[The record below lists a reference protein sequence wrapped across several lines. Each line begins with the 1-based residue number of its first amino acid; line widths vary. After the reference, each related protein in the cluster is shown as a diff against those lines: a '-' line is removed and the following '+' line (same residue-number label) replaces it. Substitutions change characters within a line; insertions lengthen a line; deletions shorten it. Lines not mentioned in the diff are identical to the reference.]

1 VYKGYAY
8 SWEREIKLTYLVDCK
23 FTHPASRPTP
33 KAKSGFGFGN
43 KAGTFGSGMNKS
55 KKFGSA
61 VGGDSKKSLNP
72 SAGSFV
78 PGGGVA
84 S

>member
-1 VYKGYAY
+1 MYQGYVPLYIQDEANG
-8 SWEREIKLTYLVDCK
+8 VADCK

-33 KAKSGFGFGN
+33 KAKTGFGFGN

-55 KKFGSA
+55 KKFG
-61 VGGDSKKSLNP
+61 GGDSKKTLNP

-78 PGGGVA
+78 PKPAGDGVA